1 VRELE
6 LIAALEA
13 TLGPPPERVVRWI
26 GDDAAVV
33 RAGGP
38 LAVTSVDA
46 MVDGVHFRLG
56 QVSWADAGHR
66 ALAAALSDLAAMG
79 VAPGEAH
86 LAVALPDGAELE
98 DALALHAAAAALA
111 EETATVLVGGDV
123 TRGPALTIAAFVVG
137 WAASETEVIGRDG
150 GRPGDLLG
158 VTGALGA
165 SGAGLAVLEGRADGP
180 AALVDR
186 YRRPSP
192 RLAEGR
198 ALASA
203 GARAM
208 IDLSDGLAT
217 DAGHLA
223 RRSGAELDVDLE
235 AVPLSEGVDAI
246 ARALGDDPRQF
257 AATAGEDYELC
268 FCAPPEAREAV
279 ERAVSVSWIG
289 RAGVPRSGEAAARF
303 HAGGR
308 VLSLGGFEHVL

>member
-1 VRELE
+1 MRELE

-13 TLGPPPERVVRWI
+13 ALGPPPERVVRWI

-137 WAASETEVIGRDG
+137 WAASEAEVIGRDG
-150 GRPGDLLG
+150 GRPSDLLG

-180 AALVDR
+180 AVLLER

-198 ALASA
+198 ALAAA

-208 IDLSDGLAT
+208 ID
-217 DAGHLA
+217 
-223 RRSGAELDVDLE
+223 
-235 AVPLSEGVDAI
+235 
-246 ARALGDDPRQF
+246 
-257 AATAGEDYELC
+257 
-268 FCAPPEAREAV
+268 
-279 ERAVSVSWIG
+279 
-289 RAGVPRSGEAAARF
+289 
-303 HAGGR
+303 
-308 VLSLGGFEHVL
+308 